1 MRRLAVPDQRRGQ
14 SVAHDPGA
22 GIAHWRTDQGY
33 GFPRRAVR
41 KVSSRIASIED
52 LRRRAHARVPK
63 PFMDYLESGSF
74 SQITRRENRRDLD
87 SIRFRERV
95 MFDVSNRKLET
106 TMLGEKV
113 AMPVAIGPTGM
124 CGAVWSNGEILSC
137 RAAHEFGIPFSLST
151 NALLSIEDVRSSVD
165 KPFWFQ
171 LYLEKD
177 RGFSKD
183 LLERAKKAGCPV
195 LILTMDLH
203 VEGTRYCDVHNGLG
217 VPPKLTPANIWS
229 IVSHPRWAFAMLHSK
244 RWSFGNYAGKV
255 KSGNVKEMAELV
267 KSQLDSSFDL
277 KTLEWV
283 RSLWPGKLIV
293 KGIMDVED
301 AKMAVKAGADAIL
314 VSNHGG
320 RQLDSAPSTASALP
334 AIIEAVGDRTEVYV
348 DSGVR
353 SGLDVLKFLGLGARA
368 CFIGRAYLY
377 GLGPYGQAV
386 VTKALEILKDELG
399 IAMALT
405 GVTDASQVPHDIILR
420 QLSEPTRPAS
430 ATSGG
435 PF

>member
-1 MRRLAVPDQRRGQ
+1 MRKPPD
-14 SVAHDPGA
+14 
-22 GIAHWRTDQGY
+22 T
-33 GFPRRAVR
+33 
-41 KVSSRIASIED
+41 IASIED
-52 LRRRAHARVPK
+52 LRERAHARVPK
-63 PFMDYLESGSF
+63 PFMDYMESGSF
-74 SQITRRENRRDLD
+74 QQITLRENRRDLD

-113 AMPVAIGPTGM
+113 SIPVAIGPTGM
-124 CGAVWSNGEILSC
+124 CGAIWSNGEILSC

-165 KPFWFQ
+165 RPFWFQ

-177 RGFSKD
+177 RGFSKE
-183 LLERAKKAGCPV
+183 LLERANKAGCPV

-203 VEGTRYCDVHNGLG
+203 VEGTRYCDKHNGLG

-229 IVSHPRWAFAMLHSK
+229 IVSHPSWAFAMLHSK

-255 KSGNVKEMAELV
+255 KSGNVAEMAELV
-267 KSQLDSSFDL
+267 KSQLDSSFDV

-283 RSLWPGKLIV
+283 RSLWPGKLVV
-293 KGIMDVED
+293 KGLLDVED
-301 AKMAVKAGADAIL
+301 AKLAVGAGADAVL

-320 RQLDSAPSTASALP
+320 RQLDSAPSTASVLAS
-334 AIIEAVGDRTEVYV
+334 IVDAVGDQTEVYV

-377 GLGPYGQAV
+377 GLGAYGQAGV
-386 VTKALEILKDELG
+386 AKALEILKDELSV
-399 IAMALT
+399 AMALT
-405 GVTDASQVPHDIILR
+405 GVTDVAKVPRDIILR
-420 QLSEPTRPAS
+420 PPPSPSSS
-430 ATSGG
+430 ATPTSGG
-435 PF
+435 PFRDVRVYEES

>member
-1 MRRLAVPDQRRGQ
+1 
-14 SVAHDPGA
+14 
-22 GIAHWRTDQGY
+22 
-33 GFPRRAVR
+33 VR
-41 KVSSRIASIED
+41 KVPDNIASIED
-52 LRRRAHARVPK
+52 LRRHAHARVPK
-63 PFMDYLESGSF
+63 PFMDYMEAGSF
-74 SQITRRENRRDLD
+74 QQITLGDNRRDLD
-87 SIRFRERV
+87 TIRFRERV
-95 MFDVSNRKLET
+95 MFDVSNRNLET

-113 AMPVAIGPTGM
+113 SMPVAIGPTGM
-124 CGAVWSNGEILSC
+124 CGAIWSNGEILSC
-137 RAAHEFGIPFSLST
+137 RAAHEFGVPFSLST

-165 KPFWFQ
+165 RPFWFQ

-177 RGFSKD
+177 RGFSKE
-183 LLERAKKAGCPV
+183 LLERAKEAGCPV

-229 IVSHPRWAFAMLHSK
+229 IVSHPSWAFAMLHSK
-244 RWSFGNYAGKV
+244 RWSFGNYADKV

-293 KGIMDVED
+293 KGILDVED
-301 AKMAVKAGADAIL
+301 AKLAIKAGADAIL

-320 RQLDSAPSTASALP
+320 RQLDSAPSTASVVTS
-334 AIIEAVGDRTEVYV
+334 IVDAVGDQAEIYV

-377 GLGPYGQAV
+377 GLGACGQAG
-386 VTKALEILKDELG
+386 VTKALEILKDELS

-405 GVTDASQVPHDIILR
+405 GVTDAAKVPRDIILR
-420 QLSEPTRPAS
+420 PPPQPSEP
-430 ATSGG
+430 ATAGGGG
-435 PF
+435 PFQDVRVYEDS

>member
-1 MRRLAVPDQRRGQ
+1 VSRALAGV
-14 SVAHDPGA
+14 
-22 GIAHWRTDQGY
+22 
-33 GFPRRAVR
+33 
-41 KVSSRIASIED
+41 ASIED
-52 LRRRAHARVPK
+52 LRKRAYARVPK
-63 PFMDYLESGSF
+63 PFMDYLEAGSF
-74 SQITRRENRRDLD
+74 AEITLRENRSDLD
-87 SIRFRERV
+87 AIRFRERV
-95 MFDVSNRKLET
+95 MFDVSDRSLET

-113 AMPVAIGPTGM
+113 SMPVAIGPTGM

-137 RAAHEFGIPFSLST
+137 RAAHDFGIPFSLST
-151 NALLSIEDVRSSVD
+151 NALLSIEDVASSVER
-165 KPFWFQ
+165 PFWFQ

-177 RGFSKD
+177 RGFSRD
-183 LLERAKKAGCPV
+183 LLERAKAAGCPV

-229 IVSHPRWAFAMLHSK
+229 IVRHPHWAFAMLHSK

-267 KSQLDSSFDL
+267 RSQLDSSFDL

-283 RSLWPGKLIV
+283 RSLWPGKLVV
-293 KGIMDVED
+293 KGILDVED
-301 AKMAVKAGADAIL
+301 AKMAVGAGADAIL

-320 RQLDSAPSTASALP
+320 RQLDSAPSTAAVLP
-334 AIIEAVGDRTEVYV
+334 GIVKAVGAKTEVYV

-353 SGLDVLKFLGLGARA
+353 SGLDVLKFLGLGARG

-377 GLGPYGQAV
+377 GLGASGQAG
-386 VTKALEILKDELG
+386 VTKALDILKEELS

-405 GVTDASQVPHDIILR
+405 GVTDAAKVPRSIILR
-420 QLSEPTRPAS
+420 PPPDQGIAE
-430 ATSGG
+430 TSCS
-435 PF
+435 PSRAPRVHEHQ

>member
-1 MRRLAVPDQRRGQ
+1 VSKVPRD
-14 SVAHDPGA
+14 
-22 GIAHWRTDQGY
+22 
-33 GFPRRAVR
+33 
-41 KVSSRIASIED
+41 IASIED
-52 LRRRAHARVPK
+52 LRKRAHARVPK
-63 PFMDYLESGSF
+63 PFMDYLEAGSF
-74 SQITRRENRRDLD
+74 SEITLRENRRDLD
-87 SIRFRERV
+87 AIRFRERV
-95 MFDVSNRKLET
+95 MFDVSGRKLET

-113 AMPVAIGPTGM
+113 AMPVAIAPTGM

-151 NALLSIEDVRSSVD
+151 NALLSIEDVASAVER
-165 KPFWFQ
+165 PFWFQ

-177 RGFSKD
+177 RGFSRE
-183 LLERAKKAGCPV
+183 LIERAKAVRCPV

-217 VPPKLTPANIWS
+217 VPPKLTPANVWS
-229 IVSHPRWAFAMLHSK
+229 IISHPSWALAMLHSK

-267 KSQLDSSFDL
+267 KSQLDSSFDV
-277 KTLEWV
+277 KTLGWV

-293 KGIMDVED
+293 KGILDVED
-301 AKMAVKAGADAIL
+301 ARMAVDAGADAVL

-320 RQLDSAPSTASALP
+320 RQLDSAPSTASVLSE
-334 AIIEAVGDRTEVYV
+334 IVEAVGERTEVYV

-353 SGLDVLKFLGLGARA
+353 SGLDVLKFLGLGARG

-377 GLGPYGQAV
+377 GLGAYGQAG
-386 VTKALEILKDELG
+386 VTKALEILKEELS

-405 GVTDASQVPHDIILR
+405 GVTDAGKVPRDIILR
-420 QLSEPTRPAS
+420 PPPEPARAAAP
-430 ATSGG
+430 TSGG
-435 PF
+435 PFRDVRVYQDS

>member
-1 MRRLAVPDQRRGQ
+1 M
-14 SVAHDPGA
+14 
-22 GIAHWRTDQGY
+22 
-33 GFPRRAVR
+33 R
-41 KVSSRIASIED
+41 KVPSRIASIED
-52 LRRRAHARVPK
+52 LRKRAHARVPK

-74 SQITRRENRRDLD
+74 SQITLRENRRDLD

-95 MFDVSNRKLET
+95 MFDVSDRKLGT

-113 AMPVAIGPTGM
+113 SMPVAIGPTGM

-137 RAAHEFGIPFSLST
+137 RAAHDFGIPFSLST

-165 KPFWFQ
+165 RPFWFQ

-177 RGFSKD
+177 RGFSKE
-183 LLERAKKAGCPV
+183 LLERAKAAGCPV

-203 VEGTRYCDVHNGLG
+203 VEGTRYCDMHNGLG
-217 VPPKLTPANIWS
+217 MPPRLTPTNIWS
-229 IVSHPRWAFAMLHSK
+229 IVSHPHWAFAMLHSK
-244 RWSFGNYAGKV
+244 RWSFGNYADKV

-283 RSLWPGKLIV
+283 RSLWPGKLVV
-293 KGIMDVED
+293 KGILDVDD
-301 AKMAVKAGADAIL
+301 AKMAGDAGADAIL

-320 RQLDSAPSTASALP
+320 RQLDSAPSTASVLSS
-334 AIIEAVGDRTEVYV
+334 IVEAVGDRCEVYV

-377 GLGPYGQAV
+377 GLGAYGQAG
-386 VTKALEILKDELG
+386 VTKALDILQEELS

-405 GVTDASQVPHDIILR
+405 GVTDVTKVPRDIILR
-420 QLSEPTRPAS
+420 HPPDPGGKVSP
-430 ATSGG
+430 TSGG
-435 PF
+435 PFRDIRDFQNS

>member
-1 MRRLAVPDQRRGQ
+1 VPAD
-14 SVAHDPGA
+14 
-22 GIAHWRTDQGY
+22 
-33 GFPRRAVR
+33 
-41 KVSSRIASIED
+41 IASIED
-52 LRRRAHARVPK
+52 LRERAHARVPK
-63 PFMDYLESGSF
+63 PFMDYMEAGSF
-74 SQITRRENRRDLD
+74 AQITLRENRRDLD

-95 MFDVSNRKLET
+95 MFDVSDRKLET
-106 TMLGEKV
+106 TMLGHKV

-124 CGAVWSNGEILSC
+124 CGAIWSNGEILSC
-137 RAAHEFGIPFSLST
+137 RAAHAFGIPFSLST
-151 NALLSIEDVRSSVD
+151 NALLSIEDVASSVD
-165 KPFWFQ
+165 RPFWFQ

-177 RGFSKD
+177 RGFSKE

-203 VEGTRYCDVHNGLG
+203 VEGTRYCDVRNGLG

-229 IVSHPRWAFAMLHSK
+229 IISHPHWAFAMLHSK
-244 RWSFGNYAGKV
+244 RWSFGNYADKV

-267 KSQLDSSFDL
+267 KSQLDSSFDV

-301 AKMAVKAGADAIL
+301 AKMAVAAGADAIL

-320 RQLDSAPSTASALP
+320 RQLDSAPSTASALS
-334 AIIEAVGDRTEVYV
+334 AIVDAVGDEVEVYV

-377 GLGPYGQAV
+377 GLGAYGQAG
-386 VTKALEILKDELG
+386 VTKALEILKDELS

-405 GVTDASQVPHDIILR
+405 GVTDVTRVPRNIILR
-420 QLSEPTRPAS
+420 SAPALSGAAA

-435 PF
+435 PFRDVRVYEEQ

>member
-1 MRRLAVPDQRRGQ
+1 MEA
-14 SVAHDPGA
+14 
-22 GIAHWRTDQGY
+22 
-33 GFPRRAVR
+33 
-41 KVSSRIASIED
+41 
-52 LRRRAHARVPK
+52 
-63 PFMDYLESGSF
+63 GSF
-74 SQITRRENRRDLD
+74 AQITLRENRRDLD

-95 MFDVSNRKLET
+95 MFDVSDRKLET
-106 TMLGEKV
+106 TMLGHKV

-124 CGAVWSNGEILSC
+124 CGAIWSNGEILSC
-137 RAAHEFGIPFSLST
+137 RAAHAFGIPFSLST
-151 NALLSIEDVRSSVD
+151 NALLSIEDVASSVD
-165 KPFWFQ
+165 RPFWFQ

-177 RGFSKD
+177 RGFSKE

-203 VEGTRYCDVHNGLG
+203 VEGTRYCDVRNGLG

-229 IVSHPRWAFAMLHSK
+229 IISHPHWAFAMLHSK
-244 RWSFGNYAGKV
+244 RWSFGNYADKV

-267 KSQLDSSFDL
+267 KSQLDSSFDV

-301 AKMAVKAGADAIL
+301 AKMAVAAGADAIL

-320 RQLDSAPSTASALP
+320 RQLDSAPSTASALS
-334 AIIEAVGDRTEVYV
+334 AIVDAVGDEVEVYV

-377 GLGPYGQAV
+377 GLGAYGQAG
-386 VTKALEILKDELG
+386 VTKALEILKDELS

-405 GVTDASQVPHDIILR
+405 GVTDVTKVPRNIILR
-420 QLSEPTRPAS
+420 SAPALSGAAAAS
-430 ATSGG
+430 SGG
-435 PF
+435 PFRDVRVYEEQ

>member
-1 MRRLAVPDQRRGQ
+1 
-14 SVAHDPGA
+14 
-22 GIAHWRTDQGY
+22 
-33 GFPRRAVR
+33 
-41 KVSSRIASIED
+41 
-52 LRRRAHARVPK
+52 
-63 PFMDYLESGSF
+63 MDYMEAGSF
-74 SQITRRENRRDLD
+74 QQITLRENRRDLD
-87 SIRFRERV
+87 AIRFRERV

-124 CGAVWSNGEILSC
+124 CGAIWSNGEILSC

-151 NALLSIEDVRSSVD
+151 NALLSIEDVASSVD

-177 RGFSKD
+177 RGFSKE
-183 LLERAKKAGCPV
+183 LLERAKKAGCSA

-203 VEGTRYCDVHNGLG
+203 VEGTRYCDVRNGLG

-229 IVSHPRWAFAMLHSK
+229 IVSHPTWAFAMLHSK
-244 RWSFGNYAGKV
+244 RWSFGNYADKV

-267 KSQLDSSFDL
+267 KSQLDSSFDV

-293 KGIMDVED
+293 KGILDVDD
-301 AKMAVKAGADAIL
+301 AKMAVAAGADAVL

-320 RQLDSAPSTASALP
+320 RQLDSAPSTASV
-334 AIIEAVGDRTEVYV
+334 ISGIVDAVADSTEVYV

-377 GLGPYGQAV
+377 GLGAYGQAG
-386 VTKALEILKDELG
+386 VTKALEILKDEVSV
-399 IAMALT
+399 AMALT
-405 GVTDASQVPHDIILR
+405 GVTDVAKVPRDIILR
-420 QLSEPTRPAS
+420 GPPAPDGRAA

-435 PF
+435 PFRDIRVYQDS

>member
-1 MRRLAVPDQRRGQ
+1 M
-14 SVAHDPGA
+14 
-22 GIAHWRTDQGY
+22 
-33 GFPRRAVR
+33 R
-41 KVSSRIASIED
+41 KVPGTIASIKD
-52 LRRRAHARVPK
+52 LRKRAHARVPK

-74 SQITRRENRRDLD
+74 AQITLRENRRDLD

-106 TMLGEKV
+106 RMLGEKV
-113 AMPVAIGPTGM
+113 AIPLAIGPTGM

-137 RAAHEFGIPFSLST
+137 RAAQKFGIPFSLST

-165 KPFWFQ
+165 RPFWFQ
-171 LYLEKD
+171 LYLERD

-183 LLERAKKAGCPV
+183 LLERAKGAGCPA

-217 VPPKLTPANIWS
+217 VPPKLTPANILS
-229 IVSHPRWAFAMLHSK
+229 ILTHPSWALAMLHSK
-244 RWSFGNYAGKV
+244 RWSFGNYAGKIR
-255 KSGNVKEMAELV
+255 SGNVKQMAELV
-267 KSQLDSSFDL
+267 KSQLDSSFDM

-293 KGIMDVED
+293 KGILDVED
-301 AKMAVKAGADAIL
+301 ARMAIAAGADAIL

-320 RQLDSAPSTASALP
+320 RQLDSAPSTASILSGIVDAL
-334 AIIEAVGDRTEVYV
+334 GDQTEVYV

-353 SGLDVLKFLGLGARA
+353 SGLDILKFLGLGAKA

-377 GLGPYGQAV
+377 GLGAYGEAG
-386 VTKALEILKDELG
+386 VTKTLEILRDELS

-405 GVTDASQVPHDIILR
+405 GVTDVEKVPRDIILR
-420 QLSEPTRPAS
+420 PPPDPRERAAPG
-430 ATSGG
+430 SGG
-435 PF
+435 PFRDIRLYEES

>member
-1 MRRLAVPDQRRGQ
+1 VRRPPD
-14 SVAHDPGA
+14 
-22 GIAHWRTDQGY
+22 T
-33 GFPRRAVR
+33 
-41 KVSSRIASIED
+41 IASIED
-52 LRRRAHARVPK
+52 LRERAHARVPK
-63 PFMDYLESGSF
+63 PFMDYMEAGSF
-74 SQITRRENRRDLD
+74 SEITLRENRRDLD
-87 SIRFRERV
+87 AIRFRERV
-95 MFDVSNRKLET
+95 MFDVSNRKLEA

-124 CGAVWSNGEILSC
+124 CGAIWSNGEILSC
-137 RAAHEFGIPFSLST
+137 RAAHDFGIPFSLST
-151 NALLSIEDVRSSVD
+151 NALLSIEDVRSAVD
-165 KPFWFQ
+165 RPFWFQ

-177 RGFSKD
+177 RGFSKE
-183 LLERAKKAGCPV
+183 LLERAKRAGCPV

-203 VEGTRYCDVHNGLG
+203 VEGTRYCDKHNGLG

-229 IVSHPRWAFAMLHSK
+229 IVRHPPWVLAMLHSK
-244 RWSFGNYAGKV
+244 RWSFGNYADRV

-267 KSQLDSSFDL
+267 KSQLDSSFDV

-293 KGIMDVED
+293 KGILDVED
-301 AKMAVKAGADAIL
+301 AKMAVTAGADAIL

-320 RQLDSAPSTASALP
+320 RQLDSAPSTASVLTE
-334 AIIEAVGDRTEVYV
+334 IIDAVGDSTEVYV

-377 GLGPYGQAV
+377 GLGAYGQAG
-386 VTKALEILKDELG
+386 VTKALDILKDELC

-405 GVTDASQVPHDIILR
+405 GVTDASKVPRDIILR
-420 QLSEPTRPAS
+420 PPPEPAKAAAP
-430 ATSGG
+430 TSGG
-435 PF
+435 PFRDVRVYQES

>member
-1 MRRLAVPDQRRGQ
+1 MRRAP
-14 SVAHDPGA
+14 S
-22 GIAHWRTDQGY
+22 T
-33 GFPRRAVR
+33 
-41 KVSSRIASIED
+41 IASIED
-52 LRRRAHARVPK
+52 LRKRSHERVPK
-63 PFMDYLESGSF
+63 PFMDYMEAGSF
-74 SQITRRENRRDLD
+74 SEITLRENRRDLD
-87 SIRFRERV
+87 AIRFRERV
-95 MFDVSNRKLET
+95 MFNVASRELRT

-113 AMPVAIGPTGM
+113 AMPVAIGPAGM
-124 CGAVWSNGEILSC
+124 CGAIWSNGEILAC
-137 RAAHEFGIPFSLST
+137 RAAHDFGSPFSLST

-165 KPFWFQ
+165 RPFWFQ

-183 LLERAKKAGCPV
+183 LVERAKNAGCPV

-203 VEGTRYCDVHNGLG
+203 VEGTRYRDVHNGLG
-217 VPPKLTPANIWS
+217 IPPRLTPANIWS
-229 IVSHPRWAFAMLHSK
+229 ILSHPHWAFAMLGSK
-244 RWSFGNYAGKV
+244 RWSFGNYAQKV
-255 KSGNVKEMAELV
+255 QSGNIKEMAELV

-293 KGIMDVED
+293 KGILDTED
-301 AKMAVKAGADAIL
+301 AKMAVDAGADAIL

-320 RQLDSAPSTASALP
+320 RQLDSAPSSASVLSS
-334 AIIEAVGDRTEVYV
+334 IVEAVGDRTEVYV

-353 SGLDVLKFLGLGARA
+353 SGLDILKFLGLGARG

-377 GLGPYGQAV
+377 GLGAYGQAG
-386 VTKALEILKDELG
+386 VTKALEILEEELS

-405 GVTDASQVPHDIILR
+405 GVTDVSRVPRDIILR
-420 QLSEPTRPAS
+420 GPPEPGRAAS

-435 PF
+435 PFGDVRVFQEN

>member
-1 MRRLAVPDQRRGQ
+1 MRKPPAD
-14 SVAHDPGA
+14 
-22 GIAHWRTDQGY
+22 
-33 GFPRRAVR
+33 
-41 KVSSRIASIED
+41 IASIED
-52 LRRRAHARVPK
+52 LRKRAHARVPK
-63 PFMDYLESGSF
+63 PFMDYMEAGSF
-74 SQITRRENRRDLD
+74 AQITLRENRRDLD

-95 MFDVSNRKLET
+95 MFDVSDRKLET
-106 TMLGEKV
+106 TMLGQKV

-124 CGAVWSNGEILSC
+124 CGAIWSNGEILSC
-137 RAAHEFGIPFSLST
+137 RAAHDFGIPFSLST
-151 NALLSIEDVRSSVD
+151 NALLSIEDVAGAVD
-165 KPFWFQ
+165 QPFWFQ

-177 RGFSKD
+177 RGFSKE

-293 KGIMDVED
+293 KGIMDVDD
-301 AKMAVKAGADAIL
+301 AKLAISAGADAIL

-320 RQLDSAPSTASALP
+320 RQLDGAPSTASILTS
-334 AIIEAVGDRTEVYV
+334 IVDAVGDNAEVYV

-377 GLGPYGQAV
+377 GLGAYGQAG
-386 VTKALEILKDELG
+386 VTKTLEILKDELS

-405 GVTDASQVPHDIILR
+405 GVTDASNVPRDIILR
-420 QLSEPTRPAS
+420 PPPDPSRPAVG
-430 ATSGG
+430 TSGG
-435 PF
+435 PFRDVRVYEEQ